1 MDEFKRINV
10 LASLSNFPLCRK
22 VAQDARRLPN
32 LNGQAQ
38 FYLESVNQ
46 VLERLISFTVFYQ
59 ALEIQPDIGEMSPY
73 MIDHKAFI
81 DVPIMVN

>member
-1 MDEFKRINV
+1 MDEFKKINM
-10 LASLSNFPLCRK
+10 LASLSNFSLCRK
-22 VAQDARRLPN
+22 VAQDTRRLPN
-32 LNGQAQ
+32 LNGQAH

-46 VLERLISFTVFYQ
+46 ALERLISFTMFFQ
-59 ALEIQPDIGEMSPY
+59 ALEIRPDIGEMSPY